1 MSDSLSFK
9 AEFLEMRADCKQFV
23 PLVQVNL
30 FVSISYLY
38 FF

>member
-23 PLVQVNL
+23 HLIKISL
-30 FVSISYLY
+30 IVSIGYLY